1 MKDLPQFKPQD
12 RKQVEIFITRVLTLP
27 GGDLT
32 HLSELITYPDGHF
45 RAIFNPSY
53 FVLPAGQPEPSKS
66 QWNSLKKKVKRH
78 DSRAF
83 VFKEHGTVPCN
94 GAKCYYLDFGFF
106 AE

>member
-12 RKQVEIFITRVLTLP
+12 RKQVETFIARVLTLP

-32 HLSELITYPDGHF
+32 HLNELIAYPDGHF
-45 RAIFNPSY
+45 RAVFNPSY
-53 FVLPAGQPEPSKS
+53 FVLPEGQHEPSKS
-66 QWNSLKKKVKRH
+66 QWNSLKKRVKRH

-94 GAKCYYLDFGFF
+94 GKKCFYLDFGFF